1 MDYQTPSGF
10 AVGGALILYAI
21 GSYFL
26 LSITDG
32 FIAHTMH
39 KHSTN
44 HGADS
49 GSDDLSNR
57 SLRATILAFH
67 FALIEV
73 VRRITAPSNFQWANS
88 LFVPLLRA
96 LTIGAV
102 SVLITLSVL
111 LVWITYSALRAAAL
125 TSLEHRIRMAQNTG
139 TTATAPTSR
148 FLIED
153 LKYMALVPIDM
164 SSLTPEEAAVVI
176 SERARVEE
184 QRGAGEQEMLAD
196 LLRHPPFDFESVLST
211 AQALLREPEAQPS
224 TPVLRPGSLP
234 SFPVDEIDE
243 LELGDWDQKVE
254 MVL

>member
-1 MDYQTPSGF
+1 MDYQTPSRF
-10 AVGGALILYAI
+10 AFGSALILYAI

-26 LSITDG
+26 LSVIDG
-32 FIAHTMH
+32 LISHIIH

-49 GSDDLSNR
+49 GSDDVSNR
-57 SLRATILAFH
+57 SLRATILAIH

-73 VRRITAPSNFQWANS
+73 VRRITTPSNFQWANS

-125 TSLEHRIRMAQNTG
+125 TSLEHWIRMAQNTG
-139 TTATAPTSR
+139 TTTTVPTPR
-148 FLIED
+148 FSIED
-153 LKYMALVPIDM
+153 LKYMALVPINM
-164 SSLTPEEAAVVI
+164 SGLTPKEAAVVI
-176 SERARVEE
+176 SERARIEE
-184 QRGAGEQEMLAD
+184 QRGAGGREMLAD

-211 AQALLREPEAQPS
+211 TQGLLHEPEVQPS
-224 TPVLRPGSLP
+224 TPVLRPRSLP
-234 SFPVDEIDE
+234 SFLVDEIDE
-243 LELGDWDQKVE
+243 SELDDWDRKVE

>member
-10 AVGGALILYAI
+10 VVDGALILYAV

-26 LSITDG
+26 LSIIDG
-32 FIAHTMH
+32 VISHIIH

-49 GSDDLSNR
+49 RSNDLSNR
-57 SLRATILAFH
+57 SLRATILTIH

-96 LTIGAV
+96 LTIGTV

-111 LVWITYSALRAAAL
+111 LVCITYSTLRAAAL
-125 TSLEHRIRMAQNTG
+125 TSLERWTRMAQNTD
-139 TTATAPTSR
+139 TTTTAPTSR

-153 LKYMALVPIDM
+153 LKYMALLPINM
-164 SSLTPEEAAVVI
+164 NSLTPEEAAVVV
-176 SERARVEE
+176 SERARIEE
-184 QRGAGEQEMLAD
+184 QRGPGKQEMLAD

-211 AQALLREPEAQPS
+211 AQALLREAEARHS
-224 TPVLRPGSLP
+224 APVLRSRSPPSSL
-234 SFPVDEIDE
+234 VDEIDE
-243 LELGDWDQKVE
+243 LELDDWDQKVKI
-254 MVL
+254 VL